1 MPAVRMVTAAYIA
14 VAGVL
19 HGRDCLT
26 AFHTVLLSLLQFVL
40 QAAPGVAWPVDIA
53 ELKLK

>member
-1 MPAVRMVTAAYIA
+1 MVTAAYIA

>member
-14 VAGVL
+14 VAGWL
-19 HGRDCLT
+19 YGRDCLT
-26 AFHTVLLSLLQFVL
+26 PFHTLLLSLLHFVL
-40 QAAPGVAWPVDIA
+40 QAAPAEAWPVDIA